1 MPCAFSF
8 LNVGCRSN
16 KHKEEYHNMCLAAI
30 RKKERCL
37 MLLVVVVVVIVDGL
51 QKLLFSVLL
60 MANKKIY
67 NKFIVKRRFK
77 PQK

>member
-37 MLLVVVVVVIVDGL
+37 MLLVLVVVIVDGL
-51 QKLLFSVLL
+51 QKTFVFSALDGED
-60 MANKKIY
+60 MIFIY
-67 NKFIVKRRFK
+67 INFF
-77 PQK
+77 

>member
-37 MLLVVVVVVIVDGL
+37 MLLVLVVVIVDGL
-51 QKLLFSVLL
+51 QKTFVFSALDGKDMEVLI
-60 MANKKIY
+60 NKKYIT
-67 NKFIVKRRFK
+67 NL
-77 PQK
+77 